1 MNLLTGTPVEAAI
14 IIACALEGPR
24 DLLCLARA
32 CRHFATKCIAAPAA
46 HHTAASGGAT
56 AAAQQA
62 EMWSIA
68 EEVARWWIASCTD
81 QERGWVPRRGR
92 ESWLGLMWEVEVLRR
107 GVVFGRSHV
116 EIALSEGGVVA
127 KKGMTASYE
136 NHVAASKV
144 VMRAGRH
151 YAQFAVVSG
160 RSILFGVIRPGWD
173 VEGGKDAFLVNGHCF
188 YETYHG
194 AHYPAPYE
202 WEGMQGAKEEGDRVG
217 LLLDLDQGT
226 MTAYKNDKWLGVMA
240 TGLSGEN
247 CWVVLLYKPG
257 GPGGLGDG
265 ARIEA
270 AEVPAG
276 PRMTQL
282 P

>member
-1 MNLLTGTPVEAAI
+1 M
-14 IIACALEGPR
+14 
-24 DLLCLARA
+24 
-32 CRHFATKCIAAPAA
+32 
-46 HHTAASGGAT
+46 
-56 AAAQQA
+56 
-62 EMWSIA
+62 
-68 EEVARWWIASCTD
+68 
-81 QERGWVPRRGR
+81 
-92 ESWLGLMWEVEVLRR
+92 
-107 GVVFGRSHV
+107 
-116 EIALSEGGVVA
+116 
-127 KKGMTASYE
+127 
-136 NHVAASKV
+136 
-144 VMRAGRH
+144 
-151 YAQFAVVSG
+151 
-160 RSILFGVIRPGWD
+160 
-173 VEGGKDAFLVNGHCF
+173 NGHCF

-226 MTAYKNDKWLGVMA
+226 MTAYKNDKRLGVMA
-240 TGLSGEN
+240 TGLSGEY
-247 CWVVLLYKPG
+247 CWAVSLYKPG

>member
-1 MNLLTGTPVEAAI
+1 MDLLTGTPVEAAI

-32 CRHFATKCIAAPAA
+32 CRRFATKCIAAPAA
-46 HHTAASGGAT
+46 HHTAASGGAA

-68 EEVARWWIASCTD
+68 EEVARRWIASCTD

-116 EIALSEGGVVA
+116 EIALSEGGAVA

-136 NHVAASKV
+136 DHVAASKV

-151 YAQFAVVSG
+151 YAQFAVLSG
-160 RSILFGVIRPGWD
+160 RTILFGVIRPGWD

-188 YETYHG
+188 YETCHG
-194 AHYPAPYE
+194 AHYPTPC
-202 WEGMQGAKEEGDRVG
+202 
-217 LLLDLDQGT
+217 T
-226 MTAYKNDKWLGVMA
+226 CNSFPA
-240 TGLSGEN
+240 TLAS
-247 CWVVLLYKPG
+247 
-257 GPGGLGDG
+257 
-265 ARIEA
+265 
-270 AEVPAG
+270 
-276 PRMTQL
+276 
-282 P
+282 

>member
-1 MNLLTGTPVEAAI
+1 
-14 IIACALEGPR
+14 
-24 DLLCLARA
+24 
-32 CRHFATKCIAAPAA
+32 
-46 HHTAASGGAT
+46 
-56 AAAQQA
+56 
-62 EMWSIA
+62 MWSIA
-68 EEVARWWIASCTD
+68 EEVARRWIASCTD

-116 EIALSEGGVVA
+116 EIALSEGGAVA

-136 NHVAASKV
+136 DHVAASKV

-151 YAQFAVVSG
+151 YAQFAVLSG
-160 RSILFGVIRPGWD
+160 RTILFGVIRPGWD

-188 YETYHG
+188 YETCHG
-194 AHYPAPYE
+194 ARYPAPYE

-226 MTAYKNDKWLGVMA
+226 MTAYKNDKRLGVMA
-240 TGLSGEN
+240 TGLSGEY
-247 CWVVLLYKPG
+247 CWAVSLYKPG
-257 GPGGLGDG
+257 GPGRPGDG

-276 PRMTQL
+276 P
-282 P
+282 